1 MCVAAGPG
9 LTAWLGHAAGWQ
21 VPTFLVVLLAAVA
34 LTNGADLLRRPF
46 DTQASDLVG
55 TVALRVFLAMAM
67 LTLDW
72 AELAEH
78 LPLLLSGALVQA
90 AITCA
95 IGIWAM
101 PIGLAV
107 MRRLQTAYGDAPR
120 AMLAFTLAASL
131 FPETAN
137 ALVIATL
144 LRWLGAGG

>member
-1 MCVAAGPG
+1 MSFAFRTSSSP
-9 LTAWLGHAAGWQ
+9 
-21 VPTFLVVLLAAVA
+21 
-34 LTNGADLLRRPF
+34 
-46 DTQASDLVG
+46 
-55 TVALRVFLAMAM
+55 
-67 LTLDW
+67 
-72 AELAEH
+72 
-78 LPLLLSGALVQA
+78 
-90 AITCA
+90 ITCA
-95 IGIWAM
+95 IGIGLVYVLFGRGHEGAVACGGFIGFGIGAM